1 LQQELDNITRQMRDM
16 EYQLENN
23 MKGRLTKAEQQITL
37 LQQEN
42 DELKRRLKELN

>member
-1 LQQELDNITRQMRDM
+1 M